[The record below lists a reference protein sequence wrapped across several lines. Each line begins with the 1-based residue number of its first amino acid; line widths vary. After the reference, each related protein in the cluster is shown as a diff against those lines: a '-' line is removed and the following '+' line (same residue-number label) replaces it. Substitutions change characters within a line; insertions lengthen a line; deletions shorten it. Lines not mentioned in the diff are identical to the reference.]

1 MPLIDRQSYVNANRF
16 DFFHFNKSTLLVS
29 SLTAAKAMSTPEQVE
44 TYKEFLNF
52 DWDSFDEF
60 QSGLNEILDSYLNN
74 LKEQDPTV
82 TSIPEGQKE
91 QLVRQAKS
99 FFYCTKTG
107 NILSLEDFD
116 TWRSEEDSKYDTR
129 NRVKDQNAFEGVEE
143 LQIDHD
149 FPHDEE
155 EQPRLSYQELV
166 DRITTGKPI
175 PGIKQI
181 PDVTLPDRS
190 SVSTAAQR
198 PKPWELHKQKLG
210 QDEEIFD
217 KE

>member
-1 MPLIDRQSYVNANRF
+1 
-16 DFFHFNKSTLLVS
+16 
-29 SLTAAKAMSTPEQVE
+29 MSTPEQVE
-44 TYKEFLNF
+44 TYREFLNF

-60 QSGLNEILDSYLNN
+60 HSGLNEILDNYLNN

-82 TSIPEGQKE
+82 TSIPESQKE

-116 TWRSEEDSKYDTR
+116 AWRVQEDSQYDTR
-129 NRVKDQNAFEGVEE
+129 NREKDQNEKEEEKE
-143 LQIDHD
+143 LQVDYD
-149 FPHDEE
+149 VPQDEE
-155 EQPRLSYQELV
+155 GQPRLSYQELV

-181 PDVTLPDRS
+181 PDVILPERS
-190 SVSTAAQR
+190 SVSIAAQR
-198 PKPWELHKQKLG
+198 PKPWEVQRQNLG
-210 QDEEIFD
+210 QGEEIFH